1 VYLPRGVANLFGN
14 SLDGLYQKYM
24 ICTRV
29 GAIATKWSL
38 QLSINYVVIND
49 KFTPTPFHA
58 IYRLKWNAIHNHWFA
73 ILVIVSYFC
82 FD

>member
-1 VYLPRGVANLFGN
+1 
-14 SLDGLYQKYM
+14 
-24 ICTRV
+24 V